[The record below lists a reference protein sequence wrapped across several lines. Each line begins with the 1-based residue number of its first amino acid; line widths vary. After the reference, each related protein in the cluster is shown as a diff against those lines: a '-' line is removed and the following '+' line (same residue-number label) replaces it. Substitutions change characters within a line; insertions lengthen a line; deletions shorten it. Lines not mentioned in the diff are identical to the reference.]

1 MEEYIYIAISILAVA
16 FMGVLLGSVL
26 EKKKTAKKQLHL
38 NEKIDKII
46 SANKCI
52 DKHEW
57 INWLQKRRK

>member
-26 EKKKTAKKQLHL
+26 EKKKTVKKQLHL

-52 DKHEW
+52 DKREW

>member
-1 MEEYIYIAISILAVA
+1 MEAYIYIAISILAVA

-26 EKKKTAKKQLHL
+26 EKKKTVKNQLRL

-46 SANKCI
+46 SANQCI

>member
-1 MEEYIYIAISILAVA
+1 MEAYIYVVISILAVA
-16 FMGVLLGSVL
+16 FMGGLLGSVL
-26 EKKKTAKKQLHL
+26 EKKKTVKKQLHL